1 MKLRYYDLIVQLAL
15 QDDDFLEACNAYQ
28 SVWDTEE
35 VKVDETKELNVSW
48 MFLYILRKS

>member
-28 SVWDTEE
+28 AVWDTEE
-35 VKVDETKELNVSW
+35 VKADEKREIDVSLITLNDE
-48 MFLYILRKS
+48 